1 MPNDIEYVIYEISI
15 SDNRQIEQMGSKR
28 KFWFTEQGNNLSWLF
43 KYNRDNTGEDWSERI
58 AAEIAELLNIPH
70 AEVQLATCEGKRG
83 IISKNFTD
91 NSKNALVHG
100 NELLGLLIPE
110 YPLRQKYK
118 LSKHSINNIMG
129 ALSKEY
135 IIVPSGLSPEIDKPK
150 ELFLGFLMLDAL
162 IGNTDRHHENWGI
175 LLFPEKTEL
184 APTFDHAS
192 SLGRE
197 LTDDRRKQLL
207 SNPSHFNQYCNRAR
221 SAIYLTD
228 AAPTPLLTIDVFNE
242 FAKGCSSRNLWLD
255 KLSKISDNS
264 LKDCVEKVP
273 SIIIGS
279 DSKNF
284 IEKLLIAN
292 KQRLL
297 IPT

>member
-1 MPNDIEYVIYEISI
+1 MPNETEYVIYEISI
-15 SDNRQIEQMGSKR
+15 LGNRQIEQMGSKR
-28 KFWFTEQGNNLSWLF
+28 KFWFTEPNKQSWLF
-43 KYNRDNTGEDWSERI
+43 KYNREKTGEDWSERI

-70 AEVQLATCEGKRG
+70 ADVQLATCEGERG

-91 NSKNALVHG
+91 NGKNTLVHG
-100 NELLGLLIPE
+100 NELLGFLIPE
-110 YPLRQKYK
+110 YPQRQKYK

-129 ALSKEY
+129 ALSKDY
-135 IIVPSGLSPEIDKPK
+135 IVAPLGMSPEIDKPK

-162 IGNTDRHHENWGI
+162 IGNTDRHHENWGF
-175 LLFPEKTEL
+175 LLFPEKAVL

-207 SNPSHFNQYCNRAR
+207 SNPTHFNQYCNRAR

-228 AAPTPLLTIDVFNE
+228 ADATPLLTIDAFNE
-242 FAKGCSSRNLWLD
+242 FAKGCSSKNLWLD
-255 KLSKISDNS
+255 KLSKISDDS

-273 SIIIGS
+273 SNIISS
-279 DSKNF
+279 DSKSF
-284 IEKLLIAN
+284 IEKLLITN
-292 KQRLL
+292 KQRL
-297 IPT
+297 IMPI